1 MIHIA
6 ENYNISLI
14 EKACKIRVMVG
25 MGGSTVKHNPVK
37 ICLIDLIVAFKM
49 QHNGDFS

>member
-1 MIHIA
+1 MIHTA

-14 EKACKIRVMVG
+14 EKASKIRVMVG

-37 ICLIDLIVAFKM
+37 ICLIDLIVVFKM